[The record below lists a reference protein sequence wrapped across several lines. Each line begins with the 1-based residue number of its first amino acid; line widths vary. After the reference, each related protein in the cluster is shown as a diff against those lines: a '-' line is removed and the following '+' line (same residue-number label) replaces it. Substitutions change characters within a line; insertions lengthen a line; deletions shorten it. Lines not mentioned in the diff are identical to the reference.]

1 MLPLYIKLFNVILN
15 TGVVPESL
23 LIGQIIPILKN
34 KGRRDDPTNYLTR
47 VSCLEI
53 LFTSIINTRLQNFS
67 DEINLLNENQV
78 GFCRGC
84 STLNHTYVLRFICD
98 IFLSNWKLYCCFID
112 YA

>member
-47 VSCLEI
+47 VSSLEI
-53 LFTSIINTRLQNFS
+53 L
-67 DEINLLNENQV
+67 LL
-78 GFCRGC
+78 
-84 STLNHTYVLRFICD
+84 
-98 IFLSNWKLYCCFID
+98 
-112 YA
+112 